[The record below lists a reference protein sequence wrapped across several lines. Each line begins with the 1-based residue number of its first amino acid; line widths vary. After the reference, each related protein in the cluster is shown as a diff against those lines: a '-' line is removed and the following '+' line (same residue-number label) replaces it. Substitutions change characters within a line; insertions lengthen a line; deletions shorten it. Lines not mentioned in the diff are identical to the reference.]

1 MKTANAPT
9 TSTRYI
15 VSPVVIVGSSGS
27 CSGDRS
33 RIRAAVIDSGQL
45 PVSQAKGGSAQ
56 RNPPPPQADHPE
68 GGSCVG
74 SCGGIGEAAVPASDA
89 SGPSPSS
96 PLRPVGAERPG
107 EVGQSAGTVVSVAAT
122 A

>member
-33 RIRAAVIDSGQL
+33 RIRAAVIDSGQQ
-45 PVSQAKGGSAQ
+45 PASQAKQGRSTR
-56 RNPPPPQADHPE
+56 RNPPPQADHPE
-68 GGSCVG
+68 GGSCCDW
-74 SCGGIGEAAVPASDA
+74 CGGPGD
-89 SGPSPSS
+89 SS
-96 PLRPVGAERPG
+96 VRMLERICLSWNPIYRD
-107 EVGQSAGTVVSVAAT
+107 V
-122 A
+122 